1 MKHLRLLLALLT
13 LLTGGVSVSAQ
24 TWTGSEVGEGKA
36 LLYNVGTGQYLT
48 RGNGYGTQASIGLE
62 GAAMTIELKAVG
74 ENYFIRTG
82 VNNTDYGLE
91 HLTGSVYT
99 DQSRSKQSTWTF
111 TQIATDNGPVYNIIS
126 ADNHSGGAGTY
137 LSVQEGTTIVGEGT
151 DGTVDNAKWKVY
163 LIEDQKAKVL
173 EAMPNATAENPV
185 DATVFIGNHQFST
198 SIGPLCEQFWT
209 MEASNQNLSGG
220 ATLTNP
226 VAESWQS
233 AFTLSQ
239 TITVPNG
246 YYRVQA
252 QAFIREYNETGANYP
267 VVYINDAT
275 KPFIKMVT
283 ETASLA
289 DVSNYFASGD
299 NGEFY
304 STGWTDA
311 VTVTNK
317 TITVGTRGT
326 RTDTWC
332 AFDNFQ
338 LQYLGPIDL
347 TEYANQLA
355 AAVEAAEAVEGTIPA
370 AIYEQ
375 IAAVISENN
384 KTYDNEE
391 GYIAAIN
398 AINTAVSTYA
408 TADIVA
414 DYSRY
419 KIVKAAALQ
428 AAPNTVVS
436 NADAQAEAATTTNA
450 IDEAIATLRQ
460 ALITEL
466 PNVVIAEG
474 NYLDL
479 TNALIDNP
487 TVSENVDYWNVENV
501 GRPYDW
507 STGPTTNYGETE
519 FYQSTFDFNQT
530 LTLSKGTYE
539 FGVTGF
545 HRAGNHATYF
555 YAGEDKI
562 LIPGVESSVVND
574 MAQAQAYFDN
584 GNGKVSLKFALDQEI
599 NTLKIG
605 IVNNDT
611 ETDRWTIF
619 RNFTL
624 KYFGSLVDLSS
635 YEEMLAEAVAAAQAV
650 EGTVPSAVYQTL
662 ATVVSENNQTYTTKD
677 AYLTAI
683 AAIEEATATAKAM
696 QDPYNRY
703 QLVKAAVVAISETIS
718 TSEADTQAD
727 AATTAEAID
736 GAITTLRSNL
746 LAYLPTAEVAEGEYI
761 DLTNAMVDNPTVR
774 QNTNYWTIEGTPNG
788 NYSWGKVSNEEC
800 EFYQQNFDFYQT
812 LTLSKGT
819 YEFGVTGFH
828 RAGNHSTY
836 FYAGDDKILI
846 PGVESSVVNT
856 MVAAKEYF
864 DNGNGKVALKFALE
878 GESNTLKIGIVNT
891 DTETDK
897 WTIFRDFTLKYYGSQ
912 VDLSSYEEAWNEAVA
927 AAEAAIAANPNVT
940 GEELTAVNTAKADV
954 PEQTKESYMTKT
966 EALTNATAALVAAAP
981 SYNLFAEKKALV
993 DNFETLPYADS
1004 DKKPTTEGVEAP
1016 SNAQEAVAKA
1026 NALTSALRLYVE
1038 SNAFAEGVE
1047 GAVNLTSKIK
1057 QDAIADWTAEITGS
1071 NATFVLK
1078 NADGSDPDTYT
1089 AADGTKGRNL
1099 IDSGDL
1105 WGASSWTA
1113 KMTQSVKLTP
1123 GKYIITASARGSN
1136 DLTTFKLLAD
1146 DKSVDMEH
1154 FGAAE
1159 GSGIFDRGFND
1170 YYLEFELTEAKDVV
1184 IGFEAATEAAH
1195 NWCSVAR
1202 FRLAQLEDKA
1212 VYATNEDLAL
1222 LAESLQPTAKLGF
1235 DEGDYAPYNNVES
1248 LTAAEAEVTKVHAEM
1263 EAFDGKAM
1271 KSTVD
1276 AAIETINALEWTAN
1290 TKEVNAVYDGTFA
1303 SAENN
1308 GAPAGWTMSN
1318 NTLGGDLHSRA
1329 FVGDERLAE
1338 FNETNSGF
1346 FLRFDGTNS
1355 NRGSMY
1361 YYGNTTGYTMP
1372 LKANTNYYV
1381 KVDFA
1386 GWGSTGKPLRI
1397 NITGPEG
1404 FTSVSKTENTSVR
1417 ADNADETP
1425 QQFLISF
1432 TTAEAGN
1439 YVINFQTPGSDQN
1452 THNVVV
1458 SNFELFKEKAL
1469 KGDVNGDTKV
1479 DIADITAL
1487 VNALQKGEQP
1497 AAGKIDGDDDV
1508 DADDVQAL
1516 INIILENE

>member
-1 MKHLRLLLALLT
+1 MKHFRLLLT
-13 LLTGGVSVSAQ
+13 LLALTLGWTNVSAQ
-24 TWTGSEVGEGKA
+24 SWTASEVETGNFH
-36 LLYNVGTGQYLT
+36 LYNVGKAQFLT
-48 RGNGYGTQASIGLE
+48 RGNGWQTQASTGFNALTLIVEEYNGAYKLRTNVNGDGKGLE
-62 GAAMTIELKAVG
+62 RLSDPVI
-74 ENYFIRTG
+74 
-82 VNNTDYGLE
+82 
-91 HLTGSVYT
+91 YT
-99 DQSRSKQSTWTF
+99 DQSAGKNSTWTF
-111 TQIATDNGPVYNIIS
+111 TKVADASNGPVYTIVS
-126 ADNHSGGAGTY
+126 AENHGGGAGSYMTANADNTIVGPADAVTDDY
-137 LSVQEGTTIVGEGT
+137 GRWQLFQSWITNTMPVTNTDGWTVSETPTFDAGNICAEFWNKSGASIKQTVDNLPAGSYELIAVALTREGMTATLHAGTNTMNIAVASTSEVNNRAQANTWFNAGNGVNRLEFTHAGGSLEIGLTADNTTGDHWLVWRSFVLLYKGLDLSELKAALQAQIDAVPALEGTTTEAAYNAAKNYA
-151 DGTVDNAKWKVY
+151 DGIDMDALTT
-163 LIEDQKAKVL
+163 E
-173 EAMPNATAENPV
+173 EAISAA
-185 DATVFIGNHQFST
+185 ST
-198 SIGPLCEQFWT
+198 EL
-209 MEASNQNLSGG
+209 ANLV
-220 ATLTNP
+220 N
-226 VAESWQS
+226 
-233 AFTLSQ
+233 
-239 TITVPNG
+239 
-246 YYRVQA
+246 
-252 QAFIREYNETGANYP
+252 
-267 VVYINDAT
+267 
-275 KPFIKMVT
+275 
-283 ETASLA
+283 
-289 DVSNYFASGD
+289 
-299 NGEFY
+299 
-304 STGWTDA
+304 
-311 VTVTNK
+311 
-317 TITVGTRGT
+317 
-326 RTDTWC
+326 
-332 AFDNFQ
+332 
-338 LQYLGPIDL
+338 
-347 TEYANQLA
+347 
-355 AAVEAAEAVEGTIPA
+355 AAVALQVP
-370 AIYEQ
+370 
-375 IAAVISENN
+375 
-384 KTYDNEE
+384 
-391 GYIAAIN
+391 
-398 AINTAVSTYA
+398 
-408 TADIVA
+408 
-414 DYSRY
+414 YSRY
-419 KIVKAAALQ
+419 KEVKAACVAVNGNLDTT
-428 AAPNTVVS
+428 A
-436 NADAQAEAATTTNA
+436 ADAEANAATT
-450 IDEAIATLRQ
+450 
-460 ALITEL
+460 
-466 PNVVIAEG
+466 AEG
-474 NYLDL
+474 VDLAIVTVRAALLTYLPTAEASEEAPIDL

-507 STGPTTNYGETE
+507 SSGPTTNYGETE

-530 LTLSKGTYE
+530 LTLCKGTYE

-555 YAGEDKI
+555 YAGEDKV
-562 LIPGVESSVVND
+562 LIPGVESSVVNN
-574 MAQAQAYFDN
+574 MAEAKTYFDN
-584 GNGKVSLKFALDQEI
+584 GNGKVALKFALDNES

-624 KYFGSLVDLSS
+624 KYFGSQIDLSS
-635 YEEMLAEAVAAAQAV
+635 YEELLAAAVAAAEAV

-662 ATVVSENNQTYTTKD
+662 ATVVSDNNQTYTTKD

-703 QLVKAAVVAISETIS
+703 KTVKAAVVGISETIS
-718 TSEADTQAD
+718 TTDADAQAE
-727 AATTAEAID
+727 AATTTEALD
-736 GAITTLRSNL
+736 KAVATLRTNL
-746 LAYLPTAEVAEGEYI
+746 LAYLPTAEVAEGSFI
-761 DLTNAMVDNPTVR
+761 DLTNAMIDNPTVR
-774 QNTNYWTIEGTPNG
+774 QNTSYWTIEGTPNG
-788 NYSWGKVSNEEC
+788 NYSWGKVDYEEC

-828 RAGNHSTY
+828 RAGNHATY
-836 FYAGDDKILI
+836 FYAGAEDRVLI
-846 PGVESSVVNT
+846 PGVANDIVNT
-856 MVAAKEYF
+856 MTAAKEYF
-864 DNGNGKVALKFALE
+864 DGGNGKVALKFALE
-878 GESNTLKIGIVNT
+878 DESNTLKIGIVNN
-891 DTETDK
+891 DAETDK

-940 GEELTAVNTAKADV
+940 GEELTAVNAAKADV
-954 PEQTKESYMTKT
+954 PEQTKESYKTKT
-966 EALTNATAALVAAAP
+966 EALTNATAALIAAAP
-981 SYNLFAEKKALV
+981 SYNLYAEKKALV
-993 DNFETLPYADS
+993 DNFEALPYADPA
-1004 DKKPTTEGVEAP
+1004 KKPSTEGAEAP
-1016 SNAQEAVAKA
+1016 TNAEDAVTKA
-1026 NALTSALRLYVE
+1026 NAFMPALRLYVE
-1038 SNAFAEGVE
+1038 SNALAEGVE

-1123 GKYIITASARGSN
+1123 GKYILTASARGSN

-1248 LTAAEAEVTKVHAEM
+1248 LTAAEAEVTKVYAEI

-1318 NTLGGDLHSRA
+1318 NTLGGDYHSRA
-1329 FVGDERLAE
+1329 FVGDERMAE
-1338 FNETNSGF
+1338 FNETNSGL

-1404 FTSVSKTENTSVR
+1404 FTAVSMTENTSVR

-1425 QQFLISF
+1425 QQFLVKF
-1432 TTAEAGN
+1432 TTTEAGN
-1439 YVINFQTPGSDQN
+1439 YVINFQTPGSDDN
-1452 THNVVV
+1452 KHNVVV
-1458 SNFELFKEKAL
+1458 SNLELFKEKAL
-1469 KGDVNGDTKV
+1469 KGDVNGDGKV
-1479 DIADITAL
+1479 NVADVTAL

-1497 AAGKIDGDDDV
+1497 AAGNLDGVEGV
-1508 DADDVQAL
+1508 DANDVKAL
-1516 INIILENE
+1516 VELILHNE